1 MLKTLNRNFGW
12 VFLVLFFCSGAT
24 ALIYEVIWSKYLAQM
39 FGSTIQ
45 AQTVVLAVFMGGL
58 ALGNHLFG
66 GKADRFR
73 TPIQVYGILEAAI
86 GLYAFFFSSIYKASD
101 YLFVSLGSKVF
112 DQSWLLLSLKALI
125 SVGLLLG
132 PTILMGG
139 TLPLLAAWL
148 QKNFSEAGRGSALF
162 YGINSLGAVAGSGI
176 AGFYLVQTWGMVA
189 SLQFTALLNLVI
201 GGLAWGLGKQ
211 VVVSPPTEPVAQ
223 TITPVTP
230 LR

>member
-1 MLKTLNRNFGW
+1 
-12 VFLVLFFCSGAT
+12 
-24 ALIYEVIWSKYLAQM
+24 
-39 FGSTIQ
+39 
-45 AQTVVLAVFMGGL
+45 
-58 ALGNHLFG
+58 
-66 GKADRFR
+66 
-73 TPIQVYGILEAAI
+73 
-86 GLYAFFFSSIYKASD
+86 AFFFSSIYKASD
-101 YLFVSLGSKVF
+101 YLFVSVGSKVF
-112 DQSWLLLSLKALI
+112 DQGWLLLSLKALI

-201 GGLAWGLGKQ
+201 GGLAWGLGKE
-211 VVVSPPTEPVAQ
+211 VVVTPPTEPVSQ
-223 TITPVTP
+223 TSTPVTP
-230 LR
+230 LRWAGILVAITGGVSMGLEVLASRSLSLIFGSSLQSFAIVLMAFILGIGLGSSAIASAKLTRWSNEKVLIILLVGAAVWVGLLV